1 MTELEKLKLH
11 LSNCIDKEQQ
21 DVVLN
26 VKWLL
31 QILDNINDKPNK
43 DGKVETVDVDGGQ
56 F

>member
-1 MTELEKLKLH
+1 MSELGKLKLH
-11 LSNCIDKEQQ
+11 LKHCIDKEQQ

-31 QILDNINDKPNK
+31 QILNEINYKPK
-43 DGKVETVDVDGGQ
+43 QDDKVEQVDVDGGQ